1 MAAYVETSHS
11 SAHAYC
17 ISATQTNKCFSCA
30 KRKHLVSGVC
40 VCVSTW
46 VLCLSHHTAR
56 RVFCSK
62 AYESKCCCAYTLGVS
77 GMVCGYG
84 SCAYPITA
92 RREGFVARHT
102 SPSVVVH
109 MHLVSRGMVCGYGSC
124 AYPITARRV
133 LRSKAYESKCCCA
146 YTLGLGHGAWLW
158 VLCLS
163 HHPTACCDMSPW
175 EVFCP
180 VLESKTT
187 SLLEH

>member
-1 MAAYVETSHS
+1 MSLRSSKAFAPCKTRFDAVKASRQINSSAAVGGLGCNVETSHS

-40 VCVSTW
+40 VYMGL
-46 VLCLSHHTAR
+46 VLIPSPHAECFVARHTSPS
-56 RVFCSK
+56 VVVHMH
-62 AYESKCCCAYTLGVS
+62 LVS

-92 RREGFVARHT
+92 RKRF
-102 SPSVVVH
+102 
-109 MHLVSRGMVCGYGSC
+109 C
-124 AYPITARRV
+124 
-133 LRSKAYESKCCCA
+133 SKAYESKCCCA
-146 YTLGLGHGAWLW
+146 YTLGLGHGGWLW